1 MKQEKEAYVFAMSI
15 EYPELQKQNNNSKFT
30 NSTNIEYQN
39 INSEK

>member
-1 MKQEKEAYVFAMSI
+1 MSI

-30 NSTNIEYQN
+30 NSRGLTIALATNIEYQN